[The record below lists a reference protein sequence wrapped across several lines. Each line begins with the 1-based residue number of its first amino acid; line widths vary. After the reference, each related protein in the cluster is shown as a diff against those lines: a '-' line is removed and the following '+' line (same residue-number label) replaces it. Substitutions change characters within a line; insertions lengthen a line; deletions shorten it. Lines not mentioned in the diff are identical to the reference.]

1 MTGSEN
7 QIGREMV
14 TYSSFN
20 PLEFLIVVEQ
30 VHMRQEQEQIFES
43 QPQIHS
49 DQTTDIT
56 LFTPTGETMKNQAGP
71 SSPPQDFLLERSK
84 TATKSPFDH
93 IMYQLFTISQIVIGR
108 EIKNYAHIIMF
119 ENFKA

>member
-30 VHMRQEQEQIFES
+30 VHMRQEQEQIVES
-43 QPQIHS
+43 QPEIQS

-56 LFTPTGETMKNQAGP
+56 LFTPTVETMKNQAGP
-71 SSPPQDFLLERSK
+71 SSK
-84 TATKSPFDH
+84 GPFDQ
-93 IMYQLFTISQIVIGR
+93 IMSQLFTISQIVIDR
-108 EIKNYAHIIMF
+108 QIKNYAHIIMF